1 MTYHASEMNNK
12 QLVFLLTFSGS
23 NHFSS
28 TCRKRTK
35 YSAHFSTSKWQLC
48 LLQAGWRRSR
58 HIAGLWCVTSS
69 VTGSSYHSPSL
80 WLLTPC
86 TGQQNALSVVLLAC
100 SPSLHS
106 STCGGSSTINTHIYL
121 YQYFLLLHFFFLQ
134 HFEIQNQNSCWD
146 LWVCSGQL
154 RKKFSPGKLIHPDCI
169 CEALRALHIAC
180 LLFFFSLQYR
190 SRGTQIKPFAHGSSQ
205 SQCKETSE
213 VCSEGHP
220 QCVTAHPSPAL
231 HTCYE

>member
-86 TGQQNALSVVLLAC
+86 TGQQNALSVALLAC

-106 STCGGSSTINTHIYL
+106 STCEGSSTINTHIYL
-121 YQYFLLLHFFFLQ
+121 YQYFLLLHFFF
-134 HFEIQNQNSCWD
+134 
-146 LWVCSGQL
+146 CSTL
-154 RKKFSPGKLIHPDCI
+154 KFRTKTPAETCGFALGNLGKSL
-169 CEALRALHIAC
+169 AL
-180 LLFFFSLQYR
+180 
-190 SRGTQIKPFAHGSSQ
+190 
-205 SQCKETSE
+205 EN
-213 VCSEGHP
+213 
-220 QCVTAHPSPAL
+220 
-231 HTCYE
+231 

>member
-1 MTYHASEMNNK
+1 MNNK

-28 TCRKRTK
+28 TCGKRTK
-35 YSAHFSTSKWQLC
+35 YSAYFSTSKWQLC

-86 TGQQNALSVVLLAC
+86 TGQQNALSVALLAC

-106 STCGGSSTINTHIYL
+106 STCEGSSTINTHIYL

-154 RKKFSPGKLIHPDCI
+154 RKKFSPGKLIHPNCI

-180 LLFFFSLQYR
+180 LLFFSLQFR

>member
-1 MTYHASEMNNK
+1 MTAHSLHRAAECTISSSAC
-12 QLVFLLTFSGS
+12 LFSKPPQQHLWGIL
-23 NHFSS
+23 HY
-28 TCRKRTK
+28 K
-35 YSAHFSTSKWQLC
+35 YSHILVPVFSPAS
-48 LLQAGWRRSR
+48 
-58 HIAGLWCVTSS
+58 
-69 VTGSSYHSPSL
+69 
-80 WLLTPC
+80 
-86 TGQQNALSVVLLAC
+86 
-100 SPSLHS
+100 
-106 STCGGSSTINTHIYL
+106 
-121 YQYFLLLHFFFLQ
+121 FFFLQ

-154 RKKFSPGKLIHPDCI
+154 RKKFSPGKLIHPNCI

-180 LLFFFSLQYR
+180 LLFFSLQFR

-220 QCVTAHPSPAL
+220 QRVTAHPSPAL